1 MLTTTIVATI
11 FVLGLLVLVH
21 ECGHFVTA
29 RLTGMGVR
37 EFGIG
42 FGPTLVSRKVGATV
56 YSLNLIPLGGFVK
69 IAGMDPDEEQTEESY
84 GSKPIWARMIV
95 IAAGS
100 IMNFLLPVLLF
111 FIVLLGSGIDQASDQ
126 PVIGGLLPDRPAA
139 RAGLTPG
146 DRILAVNGEKIENWM
161 HFVQVIRVNADKK
174 VTIAYERNGAPGSV
188 AITPEFDAKAN
199 RGVIG
204 VTPVVTKYQPG
215 PGEAAVMAAKQT
227 VVVAVTIFV
236 GLVQMVTGQA
246 PADVA
251 GPIGVAQMTG
261 QVAQMGFLPLLQFA
275 AFLSINLG
283 IINLLPVPVL
293 DGGHLMTLAIEAVR
307 GKPISRSKLQVIQ
320 TIGFA
325 LLMTLLLLA
334 TYKDILRNWGY

>member
-21 ECGHFVTA
+21 EIGHFVTA

-42 FGPTLVSRKVGATV
+42 FGPSLVSKRFGETV

-69 IAGMDPDEEQTEESY
+69 IAGMDPDEEQNEKSY
-84 GSKPIWARMIV
+84 GSKSIPARMLV

-100 IMNFLLPVLLF
+100 LMNFLLPVLLF
-111 FIVLLGSGIDQASDQ
+111 FIVLLGSGVDQVSDK
-126 PVIGGLLPDRPAA
+126 PVIGALMADRPAA
-139 RAGLTPG
+139 KAGFLPG
-146 DRILAVNGEKIENWM
+146 DRIMTVNGGKIDTWM
-161 HFVQVIRVNADKK
+161 DFVQVIRVNAGKQLIIVYDRGG
-174 VTIAYERNGAPGSV
+174 TTRET
-188 AITPEFDAKAN
+188 AIVPEFDAKAN
-199 RGVIG
+199 RGIIG

-215 PGEAAVMAAKQT
+215 PGEAFSLAVKQT
-227 VVVAVTIFV
+227 AVVTATIFT
-236 GLVQMVTGQA
+236 GLVQMIIGQA

-283 IINLLPVPVL
+283 LINLLPVPVL
-293 DGGHLMTLAIEAVR
+293 DGGHLMTLAVEAVR
-307 GKPISRSKLQVIQ
+307 GKPLSRNNLQIIQ

-334 TYKDILRNWGY
+334 TFKDITRIFW